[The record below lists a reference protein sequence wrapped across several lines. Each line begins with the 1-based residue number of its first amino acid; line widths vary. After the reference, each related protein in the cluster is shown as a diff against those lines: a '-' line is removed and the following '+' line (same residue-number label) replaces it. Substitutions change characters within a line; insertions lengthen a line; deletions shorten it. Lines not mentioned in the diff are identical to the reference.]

1 MKRYKDCTL
10 HCTENQTPCEL
21 LDIVMEESKTQ
32 SFLTERYSTLDIR
45 DTLAVYIQEEK
56 FPYSRLII
64 CTDTNKNGVSIVNIV
79 PMPESGIS
87 HIDYS
92 EYNKILDYFR
102 DKVFYKIINDSHNHI
117 SENTE
122 DFNIEEVI
130 PYSFSKLNT
139 WLSNFPLSGHPLDER
154 RWYDFVISL
163 HKNNEDLSIDVF
175 KKYLQEKYNWEEDVV
190 ESFALKLESQLDLLD
205 YYDSH

>member
-32 SFLTERYSTLDIR
+32 SFLTERYSTLDIK

-92 EYNKILDYFR
+92 EYNKI
-102 DKVFYKIINDSHNHI
+102 S
-117 SENTE
+117 
-122 DFNIEEVI
+122 
-130 PYSFSKLNT
+130 
-139 WLSNFPLSGHPLDER
+139 
-154 RWYDFVISL
+154 
-163 HKNNEDLSIDVF
+163 
-175 KKYLQEKYNWEEDVV
+175 
-190 ESFALKLESQLDLLD
+190 
-205 YYDSH
+205 